1 MQNKFIILVGTMLC
15 ILFLLTSL
23 GANILLYRQGYE
35 YYLQVNEIR
44 LDPLGLNVF
53 ATKKLNDTHFNE
65 KMLAI
70 FMGDSRAAD
79 WTVPNKVNNFNFI
92 NRGINAQTTAQV
104 LGRFTYHVLS
114 LNPDTLVLQ
123 VGINDLK
130 TIPLFPNRKAEIIA
144 KCKANI
150 QEMVELTVHNNIQM
164 ILTTIFP
171 LGVLPIERRP
181 FWSDDVALAVD
192 DVNQFIVGLAR
203 DRVKIL
209 DTARILSDK
218 QGNVVSLYSKDFLHL
233 NKVGY
238 EVLNRKLE
246 KVLQP

>member
-1 MQNKFIILVGTMLC
+1 MQNKFVILVGTILC
-15 ILFLLTSL
+15 ILFLLASL

-53 ATKKLNDTHFNE
+53 DTKKLHYTHFNG

-70 FMGDSRAAD
+70 FVGDSRAAD
-79 WTVPNKVNNFNFI
+79 WTVPSKVKNFTFI

-150 QEMVELTVHNNIQM
+150 QEMVELAVQNNIQI

-171 LGVLPIERRP
+171 LGILPIERRP
-181 FWSDDVALAVD
+181 FWSDDVVLAVD
-192 DVNQFIVGLAR
+192 NVNQFIVGLAR
-203 DRVKIL
+203 DKVEIL
-209 DTARILSDK
+209 DTAKILSDK
-218 QGNVVSLYSKDFLHL
+218 QGNIVSLYSKDFLHL

-246 KVLQP
+246 KIL